1 MSIYHCSIK
10 IISRSGGRSAVACAA
25 YRAGE
30 KLYDKETGTLQDYTS
45 KGGVILNEIKLPFGA
60 PAYLKDRETLWNEVQ
75 MSEKQS
81 NAQLAREVE
90 VAFPKEFDRGT
101 QMLCAWDFIE
111 ENFTSKG
118 MIADWA
124 LHDKGDGNPHAH
136 IMLTVRE
143 VDKDGKWM
151 KKQKSVFANARDK
164 DGVPIYDPDQP
175 SYDPK
180 NKAATA
186 QYRIP
191 DLDENGN
198 QKVRI
203 RKGKG
208 TEKLWVRISIPA
220 NDWNDR
226 ENAEK
231 WRASW
236 AKCCN
241 RYLEK
246 DKQIDHRSYARQGI
260 EQEPTVHEGV
270 TARKMEKTGRTAERC
285 EINRNIKSRNRFLE
299 GIRNLSKEI
308 KEFIYE
314 KVRPVI
320 EGIRRCAQA
329 AKGEGRYY
337 FIDSLFGERHRCRRR
352 ESERHRE
359 AAGRIDGIRR
369 AADQADRD
377 INRTERDIRS
387 TNYDIKI
394 TDRSIEETERNIN
407 ETEYL
412 FDRTERFLET
422 ALRNAG
428 IDPSSLIMLEA
439 EKETSAEPERSCQ
452 KEPNKTNTTPVM
464 NWGYSQTKEKEYI
477 PRL

>member
-1 MSIYHCSIK
+1 MAIYHCSIK

-45 KGGVILNEIKLPFGA
+45 KGGVILSEIKLPEDA
-60 PAYLKDRETLWNEVQ
+60 PEYLRDRETLWNEVQ
-75 MSEKQS
+75 LVEKQKD
-81 NAQLAREVE
+81 AQLAREIE
-90 VAFPKEFDRGT
+90 VAFPKEFTRE
-101 QMLCAWDFIE
+101 QQLFCAWDFIK

-164 DGVPIYDPDQP
+164 DGVPIYDPDKP

-226 ENAEK
+226 ENAEI

-246 DKQIDHRSYARQGI
+246 DKQIDHRSYVRQGI

-270 TARKMEKTGRTAERC
+270 TARKMERSGKTAERC

-308 KEFIYE
+308 KELIYE

-320 EGIRRCAQA
+320 EGIRRRAQA

-337 FIDSLFGERHRCRRR
+337 FIDSLFRERHRCRRR

-359 AAGRIDGIRR
+359 TAGRIDGIRR

-407 ETEYL
+407 ETKYL

-428 IDPSSLIMLEA
+428 IDPSSLIMPEA
-439 EKETSAEPERSCQ
+439 EKETSAEPEPSCQ
-452 KEPNKTNTTPVM
+452 KEPNKPNVAPVM

>member
-45 KGGVILNEIKLPFGA
+45 KGGVILNEIKLPYGV
-60 PAYLKDRETLWNEVQ
+60 PDYLKDRETLWNEVQ

-111 ENFTSKG
+111 EDFTSKG

-124 LHDKGDGNPHAH
+124 LHDKGDGKPHAH

-143 VDKDGKWM
+143 VDKDGKWL

-270 TARKMEKTGRTAERC
+270 TARKMERSGRIAERC

-299 GIRNLSKEI
+299 GIRDLSKEI

-320 EGIRRCAQA
+320 DGIRRRTQFT
-329 AKGEGRYY
+329 KGQGRYY
-337 FIDSLFGERHRCRRR
+337 FIDSFFGGRHRCRRR

-359 AAGRIDGIRR
+359 AAERIDGIRR

-377 INRTERDIRS
+377 INRTERELEVA
-387 TNYDIKI
+387 NYNIKI

-407 ETEYL
+407 ETKYL
-412 FDRTERFLET
+412 FDRTERFLEA

-428 IDPSSLIMLEA
+428 IDPASLIMPES
-439 EKETSAEPERSCQ
+439 EKEAFSESKRLEQ
-452 KEPNKTNTTPVM
+452 KEPKQPKEAAFTDWT
-464 NWGYSQTKEKEYI
+464 YSQPKEKEYV